1 MHIEKNKIWLY
12 LTVEKKQIH
21 LTPPEDT
28 EMTCKKVSIAT
39 FNQILKDGFYRHKDV
54 FAAFWGTDPEVV
66 YKLTNQF
73 VHELVKQ
80 KIERLQNR

>member
-1 MHIEKNKIWLY
+1 MHIENNKIWLY

-21 LTPPEDT
+21 LTPPENTSMYCTLVD
-28 EMTCKKVSIAT
+28 IAT
-39 FNQILKDGFYRHKDV
+39 FNQILKDGFYRHQHV
-54 FAAFWGTDPEVV
+54 FHSYWGTDPEVV
-66 YKLTNQF
+66 YKLTNKF